1 VGLLNIQV
9 GLKQHKSV
17 TKFIEMIVINLVT
30 PAAAAKYEV
39 LLTKL

>member
-1 VGLLNIQV
+1 
-9 GLKQHKSV
+9 V